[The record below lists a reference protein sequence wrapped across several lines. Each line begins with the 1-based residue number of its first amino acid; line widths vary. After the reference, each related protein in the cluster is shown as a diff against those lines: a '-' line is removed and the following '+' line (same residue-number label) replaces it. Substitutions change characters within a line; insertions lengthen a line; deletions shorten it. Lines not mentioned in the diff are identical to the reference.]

1 MHCNHVLFIFVTD
14 HTTHWRENYI
24 PSRKPVFHVKYYI
37 TNTKQ
42 VSTSVQNIKL
52 SLRVEI
58 QLFWVFFCFVCEC
71 MCSFLR
77 NSKKSSGSKLLFVF
91 FSLICDYKL
100 YRNALIHSSNFWYLI
115 SNYYISTL
123 FISFFFEKKINS
135 KHSEMLN
142 LNCLLCK

>member
-58 QLFWVFFCFVCEC
+58 QLFWVEIQLFWVFFCFFCEC

-100 YRNALIHSSNFWYLI
+100 YRNALIHFSNFWYLI
-115 SNYYISTL
+115 SNYYLVTL
-123 FISFFFEKKINS
+123 FKYFFFLWKIN
-135 KHSEMLN
+135 KF
-142 LNCLLCK
+142 